1 MKEFLKSLKYVIIF
15 QIISWGIFILVDESP
30 FIIKSSAEMISIWIV
45 IFLLIVLLLL
55 YFIFSKKVIAKNNY
69 NSIIFNASLLI
80 LWIIFSILGIYITLK
95 LVDIGVLHYCSGGG
109 WNCFLNGIE
118 YTLFGFGLLIIVGII
133 ILWKIIYYCYKSIRN
148 YLDR

>member
-1 MKEFLKSLKYVIIF
+1 MKEFLKALKYVILF

-30 FIIKSSAEMISIWIV
+30 FIIKTSAEMVSILV
-45 IFLLIVLLLL
+45 GIFLLIILLLL
-55 YFIFSKKVIAKNNY
+55 YFIFSKKVIVKNSY
-69 NSIIFNASLLI
+69 NSIIFIASLLI

-118 YTLFGFGLLIIVGII
+118 YGLFGFGMLIIVGII
-133 ILWKIIYYCYKSIRN
+133 ILWNIIYYCYKLIKN